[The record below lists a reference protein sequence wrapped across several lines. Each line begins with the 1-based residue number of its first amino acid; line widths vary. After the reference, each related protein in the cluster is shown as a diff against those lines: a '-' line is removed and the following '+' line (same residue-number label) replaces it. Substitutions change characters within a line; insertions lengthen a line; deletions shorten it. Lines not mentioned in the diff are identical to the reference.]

1 MDPRVTVEALK
12 RRAEE
17 GESPESLSH
26 SALDLVARSA
36 AGASVPFDDDIR
48 RMAVRLA
55 GGTMIHGGRVAG
67 EDRLRGARLLAG
79 LLHAQAGRGVHLITP
94 DEPQAAEEG
103 ERAAALYDP
112 LGVTVGVLRDMDRAE
127 RRAAYGADVTVGAY
141 PRFGL
146 DLLHDRQIMA
156 PEDCGRRDA
165 PAAVVKDPGHVLV
178 ASVAEPLTLV
188 EDDVSPAHE
197 LREVARLTAVLSD
210 DQDYAVDADRGVVQL
225 TRKGRIRLHDAFGV
239 TDPAGMETLLL
250 EKRVGEAVLANHRY
264 ARGRDYDVAGAEVV
278 PASSGELPKGVRLR
292 GGLLQAIEVK
302 EGLAVSDAQWVTTTV
317 SVFEYFRRYS
327 HVGGTSLAELMFTA
341 ELEELFGLTVWD
353 LRGPDELSSQ
363 RQYAQQMA
371 VHLDLNRRIAR
382 WSRLGEQQRAELDGL
397 RDRSREPHELRTLLR
412 RSVAEAVREELRHSA
427 GDPRRLR
434 RGLGELATGLPPERL
449 TGTGDPQRIAETV
462 LTNARSVCD
471 DHLLAD
477 PDTQR
482 AGVRSAVDQ
491 AAVYQAQ
498 AEMYYRDRHWPDDLA
513 AFEEALMGLHEE
525 LRTQFGRAVARHA
538 LRRNINS

>member
-1 MDPRVTVEALK
+1 MDPRVALEALK

-26 SALDLVARSA
+26 SALDLVGRSA
-36 AGASVPFDDDIR
+36 AETAVPFDDEIR

-67 EDRLRGARLLAG
+67 EDRLRGARVLAG
-79 LLHAQAGRGVHLITP
+79 FLHALAGRGVHLITP
-94 DEPQAAEEG
+94 DEPQAQEEG
-103 ERAAALYDP
+103 ERAAAVYGP
-112 LGVTVGVLRDMDRAE
+112 LGVTVGVLRTDMSRTE

-141 PRFGL
+141 RRFGL
-146 DLLHDRQIMA
+146 DLLHDRQAMA
-156 PEDCGRRDA
+156 PEDRSRRDA

-178 ASVAEPLTLV
+178 APIAEPLTLV
-188 EDDVSPAHE
+188 EDDASQAHE
-197 LREVARLTAVLSD
+197 LRKVARLTAALSD
-210 DQDYAVDADRGVVQL
+210 GQDYAVDTDRGVVRL
-225 TRKGRIRLHDAFGV
+225 TPKGRNRLHDAFGV

-264 ARGRDYDVAGAEVV
+264 VQGRDYDVAGAKVV
-278 PASSGELPKGVRLR
+278 PVSSGELPKGVRLR

-302 EGLAVSDAQWVTTTV
+302 EGLTVSDAQWVTTTV
-317 SVFEYFRRYS
+317 SVFEYFRRYP

-353 LRGPDELSSQ
+353 LRGPDELSTQ
-363 RQYAQQMA
+363 QQYAQQMA
-371 VHLDLNRRIAR
+371 VYLDLNRRIAR
-382 WSRLGEQQRAELDGL
+382 WSRLGEQQRAELNQP

-412 RSVAEAVREELRHSA
+412 HSVGEAVREELRRSD

-434 RGLGELATGLPPERL
+434 RGLGELASGLASERL
-449 TGTGDPQRIAETV
+449 TDTGDPQRIADTV

-471 DHLLAD
+471 DRLLAD
-477 PDTQR
+477 LDTQR
-482 AGVRSAVDQ
+482 GGVQSAVDQ

-498 AEMYYRDRHWPDDLA
+498 AEMYYRDLHWPDDLA
-513 AFEEALMGLHEE
+513 AFEEALTGVHEG
-525 LRTQFGRAVARHA
+525 LRTQFGRAVARHT
-538 LRRNINS
+538 LRRN